1 MLRMSRSNT
10 PLPDV
15 ADTIAHQRLQEA
27 LRHFQSGD
35 TTRAEAM
42 CKSILRSSPL
52 MEAAHL
58 LLTRAQRVQGFNKH
72 ALQSCKA
79 GIRALPKSVA
89 LLIEMALI
97 QRSSGRMA
105 DAQATYRHI
114 LAVEP
119 NNATAMHNLANLLQS
134 TGTLDEAESLYRK
147 VLSLQPQMAAAHF
160 ELGNVLAARQ
170 EPSAA
175 LLEWQRAVQVQPQ
188 LAQAWFKIGEALPD
202 GRRDEAMNA
211 LRTGLLHD
219 PNDARGLSLLSK
231 LLSDSGRS
239 AEGEQYALM
248 ALRIDPKLPLAHY
261 ALGLACRIQ
270 GRTDAA
276 LNALSVAARTSDVAA
291 LRNEAVYLQTL
302 CHIDQKRFSLAL
314 PLAEALMPM
323 SQTDQQR
330 GVAHHLIG
338 SVLFDAGRVPEAREH
353 FAAAVRISPNFIQ
366 HRISH
371 TANALYVDEDS
382 GQAHRAL
389 AEHLLGTLNVQP
401 ARPPDVTSTTGQ
413 VGAEFEPPRRIK
425 LGWLSGDFRLHS
437 CAFFLEPLL
446 EKLDPNTFEFFAYDT
461 GSRMDAV
468 MARFQQLI
476 PNWRSVAHL
485 QAADLAQTI
494 AADRLDVLVDL
505 AGLTDGGRIESLAAQ
520 PAPVQMSWLGY
531 LGTSGHP
538 AIQYR
543 LTDRWAESP
552 IGPACAVEQPIV
564 LERPYVCYR
573 APADAPDVSSL
584 PMLIGDGPVFGSF
597 NVLSKLSDHTVAL
610 WSTVLHAIPN
620 ARLLLKTMALAD
632 EAVKAHTLARFAA
645 QGIHADRLELMGWA
659 TEVKNHLE
667 LYHRVDVALDP
678 FPYNGVT
685 TTCEALWMGVP
696 VVSLVGQTICSRQG
710 HTLLSAVGLPELAC
724 HNGDELVQRCMAL
737 VSDMHA
743 LSELRSQLRN
753 RMAGSPLCDATDM
766 ANAFTEAIH
775 RVLKAA

>member
-1 MLRMSRSNT
+1 MHRMSRSNT
-10 PLPDV
+10 PLSDATDPM
-15 ADTIAHQRLQEA
+15 AKQRLQEA
-27 LRHFQSGD
+27 LMHFQSGD

-42 CKSILRSSPL
+42 CKSILRSSPHL
-52 MEAAHL
+52 EAAHV

-79 GIRALPKSVA
+79 GIRALPKSLP
-89 LLIEMALI
+89 LLIELALI
-97 QRSSGRMA
+97 QRSSGRME
-105 DAQATYRHI
+105 DAQATYRQI

-119 NNATAMHNLANLLQS
+119 DNTTALHNLANLLQA
-134 TGTLDEAESLYRK
+134 TGALDDAESLYRK
-147 VLSLQPQMAAAHF
+147 VLALQPQMAAANF

-175 LLEWQRAVQVQPQ
+175 LLAWQRAVQVQPQ
-188 LAQAWFKIGEALPD
+188 LSQAWFKIGEALPD
-202 GRRDEAMNA
+202 DRRTEAMDA
-211 LRTGLLHD
+211 FLTGLRYA
-219 PNDARGLSLLSK
+219 PNDARSLALLSK
-231 LLSDSGRS
+231 LLSESGRS

-261 ALGLACRIQ
+261 ALGLACRVQ

-276 LNALSVAARTSDVAA
+276 VDALSVAAHTSDVAA

-302 CHIDQKRFSLAL
+302 CYIDQKRFSLAM

-338 SVLFDAGRVPEAREH
+338 SVLFDAGRVLEAQEH
-353 FAAAVRISPNFIQ
+353 FAAAVRISPDFMQ

-371 TANALYVDEDS
+371 TANALYVDEDN

-389 AEHLLGTLNVQP
+389 AEHLLGTLNVLP
-401 ARPPDVTSTTGQ
+401 VHLPDATTSSAGQ
-413 VGAEFEPPRRIK
+413 VEIESPRRIR

-461 GSRMDAV
+461 GSRVDAL

-476 PNWRSVAHL
+476 PHWRAVAHL
-485 QAADLAQTI
+485 QPADLVQTI
-494 AADRLDVLVDL
+494 AADRLDLLIDL

-531 LGTSGHP
+531 LGTSGHR

-543 LTDRWAESP
+543 LTDRWAENP
-552 IGPACAVEQPIV
+552 DGQACSVEQPIV

-573 APADAPDVSSL
+573 APADAPDVAPL
-584 PMLIGDGPVFGSF
+584 PMLNGEGPVFGSF

-610 WSTVLHAIPN
+610 WSAVLHAIPN
-620 ARLLLKTMALAD
+620 ARLLLKTMALTD
-632 EAVKAHTLARFAA
+632 EAVKAHTLARFAEH
-645 QGIHADRLELMGWA
+645 GIHAERLELMGWA
-659 TEVKNHLE
+659 AEVKNHLE

-696 VVSLVGQTICSRQG
+696 VVSLAGHTICSRQG
-710 HTLLSAVGLPELAC
+710 YTLLHAVGLTELAC
-724 HNGDELVQRCMAL
+724 LNDDDVVKRCVAL
-737 VSDMHA
+737 VSDRHA
-743 LSELRSQLRN
+743 LAELRSQLRD
-753 RMAGSPLCDATDM
+753 RMANSPLCDAADM
-766 ANAFTEAIH
+766 ANAFTKAIH
-775 RVLKAA
+775 GVLKAG